1 MRRIAFICLLVPA
14 LVVAAAAVAGA
25 DDTRTYKIQMYN
37 AFGVVEGSD
46 VRVAGVNAGTV
57 KSLDITPQKRAEITV
72 ELSGDIAELGE
83 DTRCS
88 SEPQSLIAEYFIDCD
103 PDGAPLPD
111 GGTIPASQVEQTV
124 QPDLVQ
130 NTLREPFKQRFA
142 LILNEFGTALAGNPE
157 TLNEAIRLGAPALR
171 ELREATEIL
180 GNQGALIRDLNVD
193 SEVIIGELSRQ
204 RKELVRFF
212 DEAEDAARISAER
225 REDLSKDFDL
235 LDDFLAELNPNL
247 AALEEASREQTPLL
261 TNLRAAAPEL
271 NRLAIGLQPFNRAF
285 ERSMVS
291 LGDAGKVGRRAL
303 RKGSDELDLLVRA
316 GRNAPATAEIL
327 ADLLSDLDDPRRAV
341 EIDERAGESTG
352 RSSLQPG
359 RRNTMG
365 YTGLEGLL
373 NYAYYQSL
381 VINQFDQVS
390 HLFRFGIYEANTGD
404 CGAFSSGRNTTTGAP
419 QIPRD
424 DDSFITEFPDLGTT
438 DPDPGWFREAADCIG
453 WLGTNQPGVSEDLG
467 LPQYDPSVCPDG
479 TGPAPAEAELC
490 DADASTT
497 RRARAAGGRGEGR
510 GQGPTGAGGG
520 GPLAPGSPPGD
531 PDEVRDE
538 LEDLL
543 DQAGGGL
550 GGLGG
555 LGDGLGGL
563 GDGLGG
569 LGGRGDGRGGAGSG
583 GGVDKATEDL
593 LDFLL
598 GP

>member
-1 MRRIAFICLLVPA
+1 MRRLAAIALLVPA
-14 LVVAAAAVAGA
+14 LAGVVAAAAGA

-37 AFGVVEGSD
+37 AFGIVEGSD
-46 VRVAGVNAGTV
+46 VRVAGVNAGSV
-57 KSLDITPQKRAEITV
+57 KSLDITPEKRAEITV
-72 ELSGDIAELGE
+72 ELNGDIAELGE

-103 PDGAPLPD
+103 PDGPPLPD
-111 GGTIPASQVEQTV
+111 GGTIPANQVEQTV

-142 LILNEFGTALAGNPE
+142 LLLNEFGTALAGNPE

-171 ELREATEIL
+171 QLQEATEIL
-180 GNQGALIRDLNVD
+180 GNQGGLIRDLNAD
-193 SEVIIGELSRQ
+193 SEIIIGELSRQ
-204 RKELVRFF
+204 RRELVRFF

-225 REDLSKDFDL
+225 REDLSRDFDL

-247 AALEEASREQTPLL
+247 KALEEASREQTPLL

-271 NRLAIGLQPFNRAF
+271 NRLALGLQPFNRAF
-285 ERSMVS
+285 ERSMVT
-291 LGDAGKVGRRAL
+291 LGEAGEVGRRAL
-303 RKGSDELDLLVRA
+303 RKGSDELELLVRA

-341 EIDERAGESTG
+341 EIDERAGETTG
-352 RSSLQPG
+352 RTGTEPG
-359 RRNTMG
+359 TRNTMG

-404 CGAFSSGRNTTTGAP
+404 CGSFSSGRSTDGTPT
-419 QIPRD
+419 IPTD
-424 DDSFITEFPDLGTT
+424 GPEMITDFSNPATYFEQ
-438 DPDPGWFREAADCIG
+438 AADCIG
-453 WLGTNQPGVSEDLG
+453 WLGPNQPGVSEDLG
-467 LPQYDPSVCPDG
+467 LPKYDPSVCPDG
-479 TGPAPAEAELC
+479 SNAPELC
-490 DADASTT
+490 NPADAAAGRST
-497 RRARAAGGRGEGR
+497 RSGRAASGGPG
-510 GQGPTGAGGG
+510 GAGPGGLGAGPGVGG
-520 GPLAPGSPPGD
+520 GPGAGVPDLPQVDPGD
-531 PDEVRDE
+531 VRDQ

-543 DQAGGGL
+543 DEAGGLGGGGL
-550 GGLGG
+550 GGL
-555 LGDGLGGL
+555 
-563 GDGLGG
+563 DGLGG
-569 LGGRGDGRGGAGSG
+569 LGGRGDKRGDGRGGSGGSG
-583 GGVDKATEDL
+583 GGIDKPTQDL